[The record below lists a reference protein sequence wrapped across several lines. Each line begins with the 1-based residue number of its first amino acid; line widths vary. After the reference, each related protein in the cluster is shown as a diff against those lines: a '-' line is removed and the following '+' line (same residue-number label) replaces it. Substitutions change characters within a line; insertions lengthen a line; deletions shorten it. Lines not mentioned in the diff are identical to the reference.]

1 MKLQEMIEKGYKLRA
16 WAAVKNRGEAR
27 IAVKLS
33 KTTSRG
39 ERFYVVHS
47 PQVETILSDVEFT
60 EPVILKEGRKR
71 RLNGGND
78 FSGE

>member
-16 WAAVKNRGEAR
+16 WTVQKAENNEIRR

-33 KTTSRG
+33 KTVKGR

-47 PQVETILSDVEFT
+47 PQVATILSDVEFT
-60 EPVILKEGRKR
+60 EPVILKDVK
-71 RLNGGND
+71 
-78 FSGE
+78 